1 MERKKS
7 IGLIGMTAISTV
19 LLLGACSGAALPP
32 MPARARRPPA
42 GVRRMPRLTSQ

>member
-19 LLLGACSGAALPP
+19 LLLGACSGAAL
-32 MPARARRPPA
+32 RRC
-42 GVRRMPRLTSQ
+42 RREFDGRRREFDGCQG